1 MISNLLIL
9 IQITH
14 ISFTEMI
21 DFCSKLRHSYHSYG
35 AAGRLVTM

>member
-14 ISFTEMI
+14 IIFTEMI
-21 DFCSKLRHSYHSYG
+21 DFSFELRHSYHSYVG
-35 AAGRLVTM
+35 ARRLLKM

>member
-9 IQITH
+9 IQIAH

-21 DFCSKLRHSYHSYG
+21 DFSSELRHSYDSYD
-35 AAGRLVTM
+35 AARRILKM

>member
-14 ISFTEMI
+14 ISFAEMI
-21 DFCSKLRHSYHSYG
+21 DFSLELRHSYERNG
-35 AAGRLVTM
+35 AAERLLKI

>member
-9 IQITH
+9 IQITQ

-21 DFCSKLRHSYHSYG
+21 DFFFGLRHSYERKG
-35 AAGRLVTM
+35 AAERLLKI

>member
-1 MISNLLIL
+1 MIINLLIL

-21 DFCSKLRHSYHSYG
+21 DFSFELRHSYDSYG
-35 AAGRLVTM
+35 AAKRLLKM